1 MPLMPG
7 RVVALRGPCG
17 ACPGRGGMGAIPGGI
32 CGIWSEPMT
41 LGAWVW
47 ARGGMVGGD
56 GACKAGF

>member
-1 MPLMPG
+1 
-7 RVVALRGPCG
+7 
-17 ACPGRGGMGAIPGGI
+17 MGAIPGGI
-32 CGIWSEPMT
+32 CGIWSDPIT